1 VTRRVRFLRADLAY
15 GCHFPA
21 AFEIP
26 ERDAPII
33 VAGPNGSGKST
44 LVEALV
50 RTLFGFDRRQP
61 LERDRLSSR
70 VPWAGERCRASVEIG
85 GADGRRWRITRTF
98 EDDRVEIAALDGDE
112 TWAGD
117 GNPAAVNQEAVEY
130 RRRLGALFGLS
141 EMDHY
146 ESTACIAQGRL
157 LDTRLREELLQIETG
172 GYGNVDEALVRVSDE
187 HRRLTTRQIDG
198 TGQSRRKPGRVE
210 ALDAEITRLKT
221 RLRSAEAVLTWR
233 APLEQ
238 EVDELR
244 ASAREL
250 DGEIGR
256 LEQALGPLNGRRALE
271 SRIETCLVRQ
281 AAIEKARQRLERV
294 ARQLREVEEAVAI
307 PLEER
312 YPPDFLERV
321 GRIEWMW
328 GRQSVLRSNR
338 DRLKEEGGEAGVPRP
353 WIAPVVA
360 TAMAATGAV
369 TALILGSIVPA
380 VVGAAFALVVGSALV
395 IHRAGAGR
403 RKDVSLQQKRA
414 VYEELD
420 RLAEELSREL
430 EGVPRAK
437 TLSPASLDERRH
449 AFEAQRQ
456 AAEKVGAAR
465 AALEE
470 ELRDAARTLTDEP
483 ATAGGASANLADAA
497 AELLSRCAAAAEAV
511 RTDIARARIE
521 IDALGECRLP
531 AGVDPVPE
539 AVESALAERRAAR
552 RGVEAKAR
560 AAETRLLQEGTGH
573 ESPVALR
580 DEIDALEADR
590 AEVDREA
597 RVYECAHALIRDAYR
612 EFREHDQ
619 ERLLGAVSRSLRD
632 LTGGAIGPIEA
643 PGSLADAG
651 VRLHGRPVPLASPP
665 LSYGEFHAALLAVR
679 LGASD
684 FHARSGI
691 RPPMIVDE
699 PFAYLD
705 LDRARELWRLLREAA
720 RERQVI
726 VLTQEA
732 LTLEALG
739 VAPDI
744 ELSAALS
751 RSAGPADT
759 SPSVPGP

>member
-1 VTRRVRFLRADLAY
+1 MRRVRFLRADVEY
-15 GCHFPA
+15 GCHFPGR
-21 AFEIP
+21 FEFP
-26 ERDAPII
+26 DRDTPII
-33 VAGPNGSGKST
+33 IAGPNGSGKST

-61 LERDRLSSR
+61 LERDCLVARA
-70 VPWAGERCRASVEIG
+70 PWAGEGCRAAVELE

-98 EDDRVEIAALDGDE
+98 GDDRVEIAAQGGGE

-117 GNPAAVNQEAVEY
+117 GNPAAGNQEALEY
-130 RRRLGALFGLS
+130 RRRLAALFGLS

-157 LDTRLREELLQIETG
+157 LDTRLREELLQIESG
-172 GYGNVDEALVRVSDE
+172 GYGNVDEALVRISEE

-198 TGQSRRKPGRVE
+198 SGQSRRKPGRIE
-210 ALDAEITRLKT
+210 ALDAEIARLKA

-238 EVDELR
+238 EVDLLR

-250 DGEIGR
+250 DDEIGR

-271 SRIETCLVRQ
+271 SRIETLRVRQ
-281 AAIEKARQRLERV
+281 AEIEKVLLRLERV

-307 PLEER
+307 PAEER

-328 GRQSVLRSNR
+328 SRQGVLRTSR
-338 DRLKEEGGEAGVPRP
+338 DRLTEEGGESGVPRA

-369 TALILGSIVPA
+369 TALVLGSLVPA
-380 VVGAAFALVVGSALV
+380 IVGGTFALVVGSALA

-403 RKDVSLQQKRA
+403 RKDVGLQQKRV

-420 RLAEELSREL
+420 RLGKEVDREL
-430 EGVPRAK
+430 EGVPRAQ
-437 TLSPASLDERRH
+437 TLSPATLDERRR

-456 AAEKVGAAR
+456 AAEKVGVAR
-465 AALEE
+465 AALDEE
-470 ELRDAARTLTDEP
+470 MRDAARTLGDEP
-483 ATAGGASANLADAA
+483 STASPAPAGVADPA
-497 AELLSRCAAAAEAV
+497 AEILSRCAAAAENA
-511 RTDIARARIE
+511 RTEIARAKIE
-521 IDALGECRLP
+521 IDALGEYRLP
-531 AGVDPVPE
+531 EGVDPIPE

-552 RGVEAKAR
+552 RSVETKAR
-560 AAETRLLQEGTGH
+560 AAEARLLQEGTGH
-573 ESPVALR
+573 ESPVAIR
-580 DEIDALEADR
+580 DELAALEAER
-590 AEVDREA
+590 ADADREA
-597 RVYECAHALIRDAYR
+597 RVHERAHALVRDAYR

-619 ERLLGAVSRSLRD
+619 DRLLRAVSRSLRD
-632 LTGGAIGPIEA
+632 LTGAAIGPIEA

-651 VRLHGRPVPLASPP
+651 VRLHGRPVELKSPP
-665 LSYGEFHAALLAVR
+665 LSYGEFHAALLAIR

-699 PFAYLD
+699 PFAFLD
-705 LDRARELWRLLREAA
+705 LDRARELWRLLGEAA
-720 RERQVI
+720 RDRQVI

-744 ELSAALS
+744 ELGRALS
-751 RSAGPADT
+751 RSAAPADT
-759 SPSVPGP
+759 SASAPGP